1 MKKMCLLIIGLA
13 FIFAFSYTSCEIHS
27 EEKNP
32 AIENT
37 DSSNTQN
44 PDSGNTDKPDSG
56 NTDKPDSGNT
66 DKPDSGNTDNPDS
79 GNTDN
84 PNSGNTDNPDSG
96 NTDNPDSG
104 NTDKPDSGNT
114 DNPDSGNTD
123 NPNSGNTENPDSG
136 NTDNPD
142 SGNTDKPDSGNTDNP
157 DSGNTDNPNSGNTD
171 EPVTP
176 NPSWVYND
184 LNIQKFHKLGITGK
198 GIKIAVG
205 DGNSNK
211 VPTDGKMNIVGANV
225 NGTGT
230 NDHIYGTISVMA
242 SKEFGIA
249 PEADYYFLNFDP
261 KDGDLIG
268 LSQAI
273 RWCADN
279 VDLMVL
285 ACGWKKDS
293 FFSSAYADE
302 KTQSMVR
309 AALDYAHEKNLI
321 MIISEGNSAG
331 TNLLEYP
338 QELVHD
344 FIRVGGCNKD
354 FTYNTN
360 CTISWFRDVL
370 AYYENVY
377 KYDSKY
383 NIVDNQT
390 GTSFG
395 VPIVGGIVALL
406 LQQVPDFT
414 QDEIRE
420 YLHQTAFKPEGMDLN
435 YDKYYG
441 YGIAMPTIVETYKKQ
456 AEIDAEK
463 SQIVPLSSVKIL
475 NENVSWNESTKQYEV
490 VLQKGESITLDCE
503 YYPQNHTDFLRL
515 PIGNKNLLNE
525 IDKTLTITAK
535 QVAGSNVIN
544 GANCNNEVVV
554 LIKVTV
560 E

>member
-13 FIFAFSYTSCEIHS
+13 FIFAFSHTSCEIHS

-37 DSSNTQN
+37 DSGNTQN

-66 DKPDSGNTDNPDS
+66 ENPDSGNTQNPDSGNTENPNSGNTQNPDSGNTQNPDSGNTENPDSGNTQNPDSGNTQNPDS

-84 PNSGNTDNPDSG
+84 PNSGNTQNPDSGNTQNPDSG
-96 NTDNPDSG
+96 NTDN
-104 NTDKPDSGNT
+104 
-114 DNPDSGNTD
+114 
-123 NPNSGNTENPDSG
+123 
-136 NTDNPD
+136 
-142 SGNTDKPDSGNTDNP
+142 
-157 DSGNTDNPNSGNTD
+157 
-171 EPVTP
+171 PVTP

-211 VPTDGKMNIVGANV
+211 VPTDEKMNIVGANV

-249 PEADYYFLNFDP
+249 PEADYYFLNFVP

-285 ACGWKKDS
+285 ACGWKKNN

-463 SQIVPLSSVKIL
+463 SKIVPLSSVKIL
-475 NENVSWNESTKQYEV
+475 NENVTWNESTKQYEV

-515 PIGNKNLLNE
+515 STGRKDMFHE

-535 QVAGSNVIN
+535 QVAGFNVIN

-554 LIKVTV
+554 LLKVTV

>member
-13 FIFAFSYTSCEIHS
+13 FIFPFSHTSCEIHS

-32 AIENT
+32 AIEN
-37 DSSNTQN
+37 
-44 PDSGNTDKPDSG
+44 PDSGNTQ
-56 NTDKPDSGNT
+56 
-66 DKPDSGNTDNPDS
+66 
-79 GNTDN
+79 
-84 PNSGNTDNPDSG
+84 NPDSG

-123 NPNSGNTENPDSG
+123 NPGND
-136 NTDNPD
+136 
-142 SGNTDKPDSGNTDNP
+142 
-157 DSGNTDNPNSGNTD
+157 D

-211 VPTDGKMNIVGANV
+211 VPTDGKMNIVGANI

-249 PEADYYFLNFDP
+249 PEADYYFLNFVP
-261 KDGDLIG
+261 QDGDLIG

-285 ACGWKKDS
+285 ACGWKKNN
-293 FFSSAYADE
+293 FFTPYADE

-321 MIISEGNSAG
+321 MIISEGNSAE

-354 FTYNTN
+354 FTYNTD

-420 YLHQTAFKPEGMDLN
+420 YLHQTAYKPEGIDFN

-441 YGIAMPTIVETYKKQ
+441 YGIAMPTIVADNPYKKQ

-475 NENVSWNESTKQYEV
+475 NENVTWNEETKQYEV
-490 VLQKGESITLDCE
+490 ILQKGESITLDCE

-535 QVAGSNVIN
+535 QVAGFNVIK

-554 LIKVTV
+554 SLKVTV

>member
-13 FIFAFSYTSCEIHS
+13 FIFAFSHTSCEIHS

-44 PDSGNTDKPDSG
+44 PDSGNTD
-56 NTDKPDSGNT
+56 N
-66 DKPDSGNTDNPDS
+66 PDSGNTDNPDSGNTQNPDSGNTDNPNS

-96 NTDNPDSG
+96 NTDKPDSG
-104 NTDKPDSGNT
+104 NTQNPDGGNTDNPTSGNTDNPNSGTTDNPNSGNT
-114 DNPDSGNTD
+114 DNPDSGNTQ
-123 NPNSGNTENPDSG
+123 NPDSG
-136 NTDNPD
+136 NTDD
-142 SGNTDKPDSGNTDNP
+142 
-157 DSGNTDNPNSGNTD
+157 
-171 EPVTP
+171 PVTL

-211 VPTDGKMNIVGANV
+211 VPTDEKMNIVGANV

-249 PEADYYFLNFDP
+249 PEADYYFLNFVP

-273 RWCADN
+273 KWCADN

-285 ACGWKKDS
+285 ACGWKKNN

-420 YLHQTAFKPEGMDLN
+420 YLHQTALKPEGMDLN

-490 VLQKGESITLDCE
+490 VLQKGESITLNCE

-515 PIGNKNLLNE
+515 STGRKDMFHE

-535 QVAGSNVIN
+535 QVAGFNVIN

>member
-13 FIFAFSYTSCEIHS
+13 FIFPFSHTSCEIHS

-56 NTDKPDSGNT
+56 NTD
-66 DKPDSGNTDNPDS
+66 NPNS

-84 PNSGNTDNPDSG
+84 PNSGNTQNPDSG
-96 NTDNPDSG
+96 NTDNPG
-104 NTDKPDSGNT
+104 ND
-114 DNPDSGNTD
+114 
-123 NPNSGNTENPDSG
+123 
-136 NTDNPD
+136 
-142 SGNTDKPDSGNTDNP
+142 
-157 DSGNTDNPNSGNTD
+157 D

-211 VPTDGKMNIVGANV
+211 VPTDGKMNIVGANI

-249 PEADYYFLNFDP
+249 PEADYYFLNFVP
-261 KDGDLIG
+261 QDGDLIG

-285 ACGWKKDS
+285 ACGWKKDN

-321 MIISEGNSAG
+321 MIISEGNEMGSK
-331 TNLLEYP
+331 LE
-338 QELVHD
+338 
-344 FIRVGGCNKD
+344 
-354 FTYNTN
+354 
-360 CTISWFRDVL
+360 
-370 AYYENVY
+370 
-377 KYDSKY
+377 
-383 NIVDNQT
+383 
-390 GTSFG
+390 
-395 VPIVGGIVALL
+395 
-406 LQQVPDFT
+406 
-414 QDEIRE
+414 
-420 YLHQTAFKPEGMDLN
+420 
-435 YDKYYG
+435 
-441 YGIAMPTIVETYKKQ
+441 KK
-456 AEIDAEK
+456 
-463 SQIVPLSSVKIL
+463 
-475 NENVSWNESTKQYEV
+475 
-490 VLQKGESITLDCE
+490 
-503 YYPQNHTDFLRL
+503 
-515 PIGNKNLLNE
+515 
-525 IDKTLTITAK
+525 
-535 QVAGSNVIN
+535 
-544 GANCNNEVVV
+544 
-554 LIKVTV
+554 
-560 E
+560 

>member
-13 FIFAFSYTSCEIHS
+13 FIFAFSHTSCEIHS
-27 EEKNP
+27 EGENS

-56 NTDKPDSGNT
+56 NTDNPNSGTTDNPDKPDSGNTDKPDIGNT
-66 DKPDSGNTDNPDS
+66 DKPDSGNTDNP
-79 GNTDN
+79 GND
-84 PNSGNTDNPDSG
+84 
-96 NTDNPDSG
+96 
-104 NTDKPDSGNT
+104 
-114 DNPDSGNTD
+114 
-123 NPNSGNTENPDSG
+123 
-136 NTDNPD
+136 
-142 SGNTDKPDSGNTDNP
+142 
-157 DSGNTDNPNSGNTD
+157 D

-211 VPTDGKMNIVGANV
+211 VPTDEKMNIVGANI
-225 NGTGT
+225 NGTDT
-230 NDHIYGTISVMA
+230 KDHIYGTISVMA

-249 PEADYYFLNFDP
+249 PEADYYFLNFVP
-261 KDGDLIG
+261 QDGDLIG

-285 ACGWKKDS
+285 ACGWKKNN

-321 MIISEGNSAG
+321 MIISEGNSAA

-383 NIVDNQT
+383 NIVDNQS

-406 LQQVPDFT
+406 LQQVPSFT
-414 QDEIRE
+414 QDEMRE

-441 YGIAMPTIVETYKKQ
+441 YGIAMPTIVADNPYKKQ

-475 NENVSWNESTKQYEV
+475 NKNVNWNEETKQYEV
-490 VLQKGESITLDCE
+490 VLQKGKSITLDCE

-535 QVAGSNVIN
+535 QVTGSNVIK

-554 LIKVTV
+554 LLKVTV

>member
-13 FIFAFSYTSCEIHS
+13 FIFAFFHTSCEIHS

-32 AIENT
+32 AIENP

-56 NTDKPDSGNT
+56 NTENPDSGNT
-66 DKPDSGNTDNPDS
+66 ENPDSGNTDNPDS

-84 PNSGNTDNPDSG
+84 PNSGNTQNPDSGDTENPDSGDTDNPNSGNTEKPDSG
-96 NTDNPDSG
+96 NTQN
-104 NTDKPDSGNT
+104 PDSGNT

-123 NPNSGNTENPDSG
+123 NPGND
-136 NTDNPD
+136 
-142 SGNTDKPDSGNTDNP
+142 
-157 DSGNTDNPNSGNTD
+157 D

-515 PIGNKNLLNE
+515 STGRKDMFHE

-535 QVAGSNVIN
+535 QVASFNVIN

>member
-1 MKKMCLLIIGLA
+1 MKGMKKKCLLIIGLA
-13 FIFAFSYTSCEIHS
+13 FIFAFSHTSCEIHS
-27 EEKNP
+27 EGKNP
-32 AIENT
+32 AIEN
-37 DSSNTQN
+37 
-44 PDSGNTDKPDSG
+44 PDSGNTQ
-56 NTDKPDSGNT
+56 
-66 DKPDSGNTDNPDS
+66 NPDS

-96 NTDNPDSG
+96 NTDNPNSGNTDNPNSG

-123 NPNSGNTENPDSG
+123 NPNIGNTDNPNIG

-142 SGNTDKPDSGNTDNP
+142 SGNMDNP
-157 DSGNTDNPNSGNTD
+157 GNDD

-273 RWCADN
+273 KWCADN

-285 ACGWKKDS
+285 ACGWKKNN
-293 FFSSAYADE
+293 FFSSTYADE

-420 YLHQTAFKPEGMDLN
+420 YLYQTALKPEGMDLN

-441 YGIAMPTIVETYKKQ
+441 YGIAMPTIVADNPYKKQ

-475 NENVSWNESTKQYEV
+475 NENVTWNESTKQYEV

-515 PIGNKNLLNE
+515 STGRKDMFHE

-535 QVAGSNVIN
+535 QVPYFNVIN

>member
-13 FIFAFSYTSCEIHS
+13 FIFAFSHTSCEIHS

-32 AIENT
+32 AIEN
-37 DSSNTQN
+37 
-44 PDSGNTDKPDSG
+44 PDSGNTQ
-56 NTDKPDSGNT
+56 KPDSGNT
-66 DKPDSGNTDNPDS
+66 DKPDSGNTDNPNSGNTQNPDS
-79 GNTDN
+79 GNTEN
-84 PNSGNTDNPDSG
+84 PNSGNTQNPDSG
-96 NTDNPDSG
+96 NTQNPDSG
-104 NTDKPDSGNT
+104 NTENPDSGNT
-114 DNPDSGNTD
+114 QNPDSGNTQNPDSGNTD
-123 NPNSGNTENPDSG
+123 NPNSGNTQNPDSGNTQNPDSGNTQNPDSG
-136 NTDNPD
+136 NTDN
-142 SGNTDKPDSGNTDNP
+142 
-157 DSGNTDNPNSGNTD
+157 
-171 EPVTP
+171 PVTP

-184 LNIQKFHKLGITGK
+184 LNIQKFHKLGFTGK

-211 VPTDGKMNIVGANV
+211 VPADEKMNIVGANV

-249 PEADYYFLNFDP
+249 PEADYYFLNFVP

-273 RWCADN
+273 KWCADN

-285 ACGWKKDS
+285 ACGWKKNN
-293 FFSSAYADE
+293 FFSSTYADE

-420 YLHQTAFKPEGMDLN
+420 YLHQTALKTEGMDLN

-475 NENVSWNESTKQYEV
+475 NENVTWNESTKQYEV
-490 VLQKGESITLDCE
+490 VLQKGESITLNCE

-515 PIGNKNLLNE
+515 STGRKDMFHE

-535 QVAGSNVIN
+535 QVPDFNVIN

-554 LIKVTV
+554 LLKVTV

>member
-13 FIFAFSYTSCEIHS
+13 FIFPFSHTSCEIHS

-44 PDSGNTDKPDSG
+44 PNSGNTDNPNSGNTDKPDSG
-56 NTDKPDSGNT
+56 NTDNSNSGNTQNPDSGNT
-66 DKPDSGNTDNPDS
+66 QNPDSGNTQNPDGGNTQNPDS

-96 NTDNPDSG
+96 NTDNPG
-104 NTDKPDSGNT
+104 ND
-114 DNPDSGNTD
+114 
-123 NPNSGNTENPDSG
+123 
-136 NTDNPD
+136 
-142 SGNTDKPDSGNTDNP
+142 
-157 DSGNTDNPNSGNTD
+157 D

-211 VPTDGKMNIVGANV
+211 VPTDGKMNIVGANI

-249 PEADYYFLNFDP
+249 PEADYYFLNFVP
-261 KDGDLIG
+261 QDGDLIG

-285 ACGWKKDS
+285 ACGWKKNN
-293 FFSSAYADE
+293 FFTPYADE

-321 MIISEGNSAG
+321 MIISEGNSAE

-354 FTYNTN
+354 FTYNTD

-420 YLHQTAFKPEGMDLN
+420 YLHQTALKPEGMDLN

-535 QVAGSNVIN
+535 QVAGFNVIN

-554 LIKVTV
+554 SIKVTV

>member
-13 FIFAFSYTSCEIHS
+13 FIFPFFHTSCEIHS

-32 AIENT
+32 AIENP
-37 DSSNTQN
+37 DSGNTQNPDSGNTQN
-44 PDSGNTDKPDSG
+44 PDSGNTDNPDSG
-56 NTDKPDSGNT
+56 NTDNPDSGNT
-66 DKPDSGNTDNPDS
+66 DNPNSGNTQNPDSGNTDNPDSGNTDNPDS

-96 NTDNPDSG
+96 NTDNPNSGNTDNPNSG

-114 DNPDSGNTD
+114 DNPGND
-123 NPNSGNTENPDSG
+123 
-136 NTDNPD
+136 
-142 SGNTDKPDSGNTDNP
+142 
-157 DSGNTDNPNSGNTD
+157 D

-230 NDHIYGTISVMA
+230 DDHIYGTISVMA

-249 PEADYYFLNFDP
+249 PEADYYFLNFVP
-261 KDGDLIG
+261 QDGDLIG

-285 ACGWKKDS
+285 AAGWKK
-293 FFSSAYADE
+293 FNFPPSAYADE

-321 MIISEGNSAG
+321 MIISEGNNAG

-383 NIVDNQT
+383 NIVDNQS

-420 YLHQTAFKPEGMDLN
+420 YLHQTALKPEGMDLN

-475 NENVSWNESTKQYEV
+475 NENVSWNEETKQYEV

-515 PIGNKNLLNE
+515 PTGRKDMFHE

-535 QVAGSNVIN
+535 QVAGFNVIN
-544 GANCNNEVVV
+544 GTNCNNEVVV

>member
-13 FIFAFSYTSCEIHS
+13 FIFPFSHTSCEIHS

-32 AIENT
+32 AIEN
-37 DSSNTQN
+37 
-44 PDSGNTDKPDSG
+44 
-56 NTDKPDSGNT
+56 
-66 DKPDSGNTDNPDS
+66 PDSGNTDNPDS

-84 PNSGNTDNPDSG
+84 PNSGNTQ
-96 NTDNPDSG
+96 NPDSG

-123 NPNSGNTENPDSG
+123 NPDSGNTQNPDSG
-136 NTDNPD
+136 NTDNP
-142 SGNTDKPDSGNTDNP
+142 GND
-157 DSGNTDNPNSGNTD
+157 D

-242 SKEFGIA
+242 SNEFGIA
-249 PEADYYFLNFDP
+249 PEADYYFLNFVP
-261 KDGDLIG
+261 QDGDLIG

-285 ACGWKKDS
+285 ACGWKKNN
-293 FFSSAYADE
+293 FFTPYADE

-321 MIISEGNSAG
+321 MIISEGNSAE

-414 QDEIRE
+414 QDEMRE
-420 YLHQTAFKPEGMDLN
+420 YLRQTAFKPEGMDLN

-441 YGIAMPTIVETYKKQ
+441 YGIAMPTIVADNPYKKQ

-475 NENVSWNESTKQYEV
+475 NENVTWNESTKQYEV

-535 QVAGSNVIN
+535 QVAGFNVIN

-554 LIKVTV
+554 LLKVTV

>member
-1 MKKMCLLIIGLA
+1 MLFPILPVK
-13 FIFAFSYTSCEIHS
+13 FIQRK
-27 EEKNP
+27 KNP

-44 PDSGNTDKPDSG
+44 PNG
-56 NTDKPDSGNT
+56 
-66 DKPDSGNTDNPDS
+66 GNTDNPDS
-79 GNTDN
+79 SNTQ
-84 PNSGNTDNPDSG
+84 
-96 NTDNPDSG
+96 NPDSG

-114 DNPDSGNTD
+114 DNPDSGNTQNPD
-123 NPNSGNTENPDSG
+123 SGNTENPNSGNTQNPDSGNTQNPDSGNTENPDSG
-136 NTDNPD
+136 NTQNPD
-142 SGNTDKPDSGNTDNP
+142 SGNTQNP
-157 DSGNTDNPNSGNTD
+157 DSGNTDNPNSGNTQNPD
-171 EPVTP
+171 SGNTQNPDSGNTQNPDSGNTQNPDSGNTDNPVTP

-211 VPTDGKMNIVGANV
+211 VPTDGKMNIVGTNV

-249 PEADYYFLNFDP
+249 PEADYYFLNFVP

-285 ACGWKKDS
+285 ACGWKKNN

-420 YLHQTAFKPEGMDLN
+420 YLHQTALKPEGMDLN

-441 YGIAMPTIVETYKKQ
+441 YGIAMPTIVADNPYKKQ

-475 NENVSWNESTKQYEV
+475 NKNVTWNESTKQYEV

-535 QVAGSNVIN
+535 QVAGFNVIN
-544 GANCNNEVVV
+544 GANCNNEIVV
-554 LIKVTV
+554 LLKVTV

>member
-13 FIFAFSYTSCEIHS
+13 FIFAFSHTSCEIHS
-27 EEKNP
+27 DEKNP
-32 AIENT
+32 AIENP

-44 PDSGNTDKPDSG
+44 PDGGNTDKPDSG
-56 NTDKPDSGNT
+56 NTQ
-66 DKPDSGNTDNPDS
+66 NPDS
-79 GNTDN
+79 GNTE
-84 PNSGNTDNPDSG
+84 NPDSG
-96 NTDNPDSG
+96 NTQNPDSG
-104 NTDKPDSGNT
+104 NTQ
-114 DNPDSGNTD
+114 NPDSGNTE
-123 NPNSGNTENPDSG
+123 NPDSGNTENPDSG
-136 NTDNPD
+136 NTDN
-142 SGNTDKPDSGNTDNP
+142 
-157 DSGNTDNPNSGNTD
+157 
-171 EPVTP
+171 PVTP

-184 LNIQKFHKLGITGK
+184 LNIQKFHKLGFTGK

-249 PEADYYFLNFDP
+249 PEADYYFLNFVP

-273 RWCADN
+273 KWCADN

-285 ACGWKKDS
+285 ACGWKKNN

-420 YLHQTAFKPEGMDLN
+420 YLHQTALKPEGMDLN

-490 VLQKGESITLDCE
+490 VLQKGESITLNCE

-515 PIGNKNLLNE
+515 STGRKDMFHE

-535 QVAGSNVIN
+535 QVPGFNVIN

-554 LIKVTV
+554 LLKVTV

>member
-1 MKKMCLLIIGLA
+1 MKSKYFILIG
-13 FIFAFSYTSCEIHS
+13 FIFVFAFSILSC
-27 EEKNP
+27 
-32 AIENT
+32 
-37 DSSNTQN
+37 DSSVESDSQTVQIPNGGGSSET
-44 PDSGNTDKPDSG
+44 PDSGNVGKPDSG
-56 NTDKPDSGNT
+56 S
-66 DKPDSGNTDNPDS
+66 
-79 GNTDN
+79 
-84 PNSGNTDNPDSG
+84 
-96 NTDNPDSG
+96 
-104 NTDKPDSGNT
+104 
-114 DNPDSGNTD
+114 
-123 NPNSGNTENPDSG
+123 TENQ
-136 NTDNPD
+136 
-142 SGNTDKPDSGNTDNP
+142 
-157 DSGNTDNPNSGNTD
+157 
-171 EPVTP
+171 TP

-184 LNIQKFHKLGITGK
+184 LNIQKFHKLEITGK

-211 VPTDGKMNIVGANV
+211 VPTGGKMNIVGANV

-249 PEADYYFLNFDP
+249 PEADYYFLNFVP
-261 KDGDLIG
+261 QDGDLIG

-273 RWCADN
+273 KWCADN

-285 ACGWKKDS
+285 ACGWKTNS
-293 FFSSAYADE
+293 FFSSVYADE
-302 KTQSMVR
+302 TTKAMVR
-309 AALDYAHEKNLI
+309 SALDYAHEKNLI

-420 YLHQTAFKPEGMDLN
+420 YLYQTAYKPEGMDLN

-463 SQIVPLSSVKIL
+463 VNIIPITSVEIL
-475 NENVSWNESTKQYEV
+475 NDNVTWNETNKYYEV
-490 VLQKGESITLDCE
+490 VLQKGESITLECKN
-503 YYPQNHTDFLRL
+503 YPENNTDFLRL

-535 QVAGSNVIN
+535 QGTGYNILN
-544 GANCNNEVVV
+544 GVNYNNETVVS
-554 LIKVTV
+554 IKVTV

>member
-13 FIFAFSYTSCEIHS
+13 FIFAFSHTSCEIHS

-32 AIENT
+32 AIENP

-56 NTDKPDSGNT
+56 NTDNPDGGNTDNPDSGNT
-66 DKPDSGNTDNPDS
+66 QNPDSGNTETPDSGNTDNPDS
-79 GNTDN
+79 GNMDN

-96 NTDNPDSG
+96 NTQNPDSGNTDNPNSGNTQNPDSG

-114 DNPDSGNTD
+114 QNPDGGNTD
-123 NPNSGNTENPDSG
+123 N
-136 NTDNPD
+136 
-142 SGNTDKPDSGNTDNP
+142 
-157 DSGNTDNPNSGNTD
+157 
-171 EPVTP
+171 PVTP

-184 LNIQKFHKLGITGK
+184 LNIQQFHKLGITGK

-211 VPTDGKMNIVGANV
+211 VPTDGKMNIVSANV

-249 PEADYYFLNFDP
+249 PEADYYFLNFVP

-285 ACGWKKDS
+285 ACGWKKNN

-420 YLHQTAFKPEGMDLN
+420 YLHQTALKPEGMDLN

-475 NENVSWNESTKQYEV
+475 NENVTWNESTKQYEV
-490 VLQKGESITLDCE
+490 VLQKGESITLNCE

-515 PIGNKNLLNE
+515 STGRKDMFHE

-535 QVAGSNVIN
+535 QVPDFNVIN

-554 LIKVTV
+554 LLKVTV

>member
-1 MKKMCLLIIGLA
+1 MKKICLLIIGLA
-13 FIFAFSYTSCEIHS
+13 FIFPFSYTSCEIHS

-37 DSSNTQN
+37 DSSNT
-44 PDSGNTDKPDSG
+44 
-56 NTDKPDSGNT
+56 
-66 DKPDSGNTDNPDS
+66 DNPDS

-84 PNSGNTDNPDSG
+84 PNSGNTDNPDNGNTQKPASGNTDKPDSGNTDNPDIGNTQNPDSG

-114 DNPDSGNTD
+114 DNPN
-123 NPNSGNTENPDSG
+123 SG

-157 DSGNTDNPNSGNTD
+157 GNDD
-171 EPVTP
+171 KPVTP

-198 GIKIAVG
+198 GLKIAVG

-249 PEADYYFLNFDP
+249 PEADYYFLNFVP
-261 KDGDLIG
+261 QGGDLIG

-285 ACGWKKDS
+285 ACGWKTNS
-293 FFSSAYADE
+293 FFSSTYADE

-420 YLHQTAFKPEGMDLN
+420 YLYQTAYKPEGMDLN

-463 SQIVPLSSVKIL
+463 VNMIPITSVEIL
-475 NENVSWNESTKQYEV
+475 NDNVTWNESTKQYEV

-515 PIGNKNLLNE
+515 PTGRKDMFHE

-535 QVAGSNVIN
+535 QVAGFNVIN
-544 GANCNNEVVV
+544 GANCNNETVVS
-554 LIKVTV
+554 IKVTV
-560 E
+560 Q

>member
-13 FIFAFSYTSCEIHS
+13 FIFAFSHTSCEIHS

-56 NTDKPDSGNT
+56 NTENPDSGNT
-66 DKPDSGNTDNPDS
+66 ENPDSGTTDNPDS

-96 NTDNPDSG
+96 NTQNPE
-104 NTDKPDSGNT
+104 
-114 DNPDSGNTD
+114 
-123 NPNSGNTENPDSG
+123 SGNTENPDSG
-136 NTDNPD
+136 NTQ
-142 SGNTDKPDSGNTDNP
+142 NP
-157 DSGNTDNPNSGNTD
+157 DSGNTDNPGNND

-184 LNIQKFHKLGITGK
+184 LNIQKFHKLGFTGK

-211 VPTDGKMNIVGANV
+211 VPTDGKMNIVSADV

-249 PEADYYFLNFDP
+249 PEADYYFLNFVP

-273 RWCADN
+273 KWCADN

-285 ACGWKKDS
+285 ACGWKKNN

-420 YLHQTAFKPEGMDLN
+420 YLHQTALKPEGMDLN

-441 YGIAMPTIVETYKKQ
+441 YGIATPTIVETYKKQ

-475 NENVSWNESTKQYEV
+475 NENVTWNESTKQYEV
-490 VLQKGESITLDCE
+490 VLQKGESITLNCE

-515 PIGNKNLLNE
+515 STGRKDMFHE

-535 QVAGSNVIN
+535 QSAGFNVIN

-554 LIKVTV
+554 LLKVTV

>member
-13 FIFAFSYTSCEIHS
+13 FIFPFFHTSCEIHS

-37 DSSNTQN
+37 DSSNTQKPDSGNTQNPDSGNTQN

-56 NTDKPDSGNT
+56 NTDNPNSGNTDNLDSGNT

-79 GNTDN
+79 GNTQN
-84 PNSGNTDNPDSG
+84 PDSGNTDNPDSGNTQNPDSG

-114 DNPDSGNTD
+114 DNPGND
-123 NPNSGNTENPDSG
+123 
-136 NTDNPD
+136 
-142 SGNTDKPDSGNTDNP
+142 
-157 DSGNTDNPNSGNTD
+157 D

-211 VPTDGKMNIVGANV
+211 VPTDGKMNIVGANI

-249 PEADYYFLNFDP
+249 PEADYYFLNFVP
-261 KDGDLIG
+261 QDGDLIG

-285 ACGWKKDS
+285 ACGWKKNN
-293 FFSSAYADE
+293 FFTPYADE

-321 MIISEGNSAG
+321 MIISEGNSAE

-420 YLHQTAFKPEGMDLN
+420 YLHQTALKPEGMDLN

-441 YGIAMPTIVETYKKQ
+441 YGIAMPTIVADNPYKKQ

-475 NENVSWNESTKQYEV
+475 NENVTWNESTKQYEV
-490 VLQKGESITLDCE
+490 VLQKGESITLNCE
-503 YYPQNHTDFLRL
+503 CYPQNHTDFLRL
-515 PIGNKNLLNE
+515 PTGNKNLLNE

-535 QVAGSNVIN
+535 QVPGFNVIN

-554 LIKVTV
+554 LLKVTV